1 MKASLYIAN
10 WGKVARVVTIVLCV
24 LIIGVVCLHS
34 LEEIHYLKSF
44 YPSMFSVEETFYA
57 SGVEF
62 FKVLIISLPLY
73 VIIRICLA
81 FLGRSRKA
89 R

>member
-1 MKASLYIAN
+1 
-10 WGKVARVVTIVLCV
+10 
-24 LIIGVVCLHS
+24 
-34 LEEIHYLKSF
+34 
-44 YPSMFSVEETFYA
+44 MFSVEETFYA